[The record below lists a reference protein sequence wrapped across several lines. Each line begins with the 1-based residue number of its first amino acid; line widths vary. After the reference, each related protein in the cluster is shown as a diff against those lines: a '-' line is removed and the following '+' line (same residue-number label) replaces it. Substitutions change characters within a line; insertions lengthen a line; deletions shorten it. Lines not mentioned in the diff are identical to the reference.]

1 MGGRP
6 HATVVPWS
14 RSGPFRLRCVTV
26 TSGAERRGPG
36 AGMTDVRDGVP
47 VLVLR
52 SGPPPDPELVARTVG
67 CVVGAAV
74 GDALGAP
81 FEFLPRGTFRR
92 AIPTPMLQGTGEM
105 VGGGAFGWAPGEF
118 TDDTQMALAL
128 AASLRDRDGYDPDDL
143 WLRWRT
149 WGRHAP
155 DVGST
160 TRHALGHADWRD
172 VRHPDPERT
181 AANGA
186 LMRAFP
192 LAPATLHV
200 DDGTARAVVL
210 HQAITTHAHP
220 AAAWAAWLGVAA
232 MRAAL
237 RGADPFAA
245 LDAEVAAVPASER
258 DRFAAMLDRAWDPD
272 DAEVG
277 NGSAWG
283 CLAQA
288 VWAVRRADGF
298 EDAVIA
304 AVDLGSDADT
314 VACVTGALA
323 GAVHGVVA
331 VPERWAAA
339 VNGRLDTPD
348 GEERH
353 DRTTLAAVAVGLLG
367 G

>member
-1 MGGRP
+1 MGSERSEVPGFALRP
-6 HATVVPWS
+6 AAAPA
-14 RSGPFRLRCVTV
+14 P
-26 TSGAERRGPG
+26 
-36 AGMTDVRDGVP
+36 DV
-47 VLVLR
+47 
-52 SGPPPDPELVARTVG
+52 VARAVG

-81 FEFLPRGTFRR
+81 FEFRPRGTYR
-92 AIPTPMLQGTGEM
+92 ATFPTPRHDAPGEM
-105 VGGGAFGWAPGEF
+105 IGGGAFGWAPGEF

-128 AASLRDRDGYDPDDL
+128 AASLRAVGGYDPDDV
-143 WLRWRT
+143 WRRWRV
-149 WGRHAP
+149 WGRDAA
-155 DVGST
+155 DVGHT
-160 TRHALGHADWRD
+160 TRYALGHDDWRD
-172 VRHPDPERT
+172 VAHPDPERT

-210 HQAITTHAHP
+210 HQADLTHAHP

-237 RGADPFAA
+237 GGGDPWVALAA
-245 LDAEVAAVPASER
+245 ELDRVPPSER
-258 DRFAAMLDRAWDPD
+258 ARFAAMLDPGWDPD
-272 DAEVG
+272 DADVG

-283 CLAQA
+283 CLAQS
-288 VWAVRRADGF
+288 VWAVRSTGGF
-298 EDAVIA
+298 EAAVVA

-323 GAVHGVVA
+323 GAVHGVAA
-331 VPERWAAA
+331 VPERWAEV
-339 VNGRLDTPD
+339 VNGRLDTPS

-353 DRTTLAAVAVGLLG
+353 DRATLAAVAVGLLG
-367 G
+367 

>member
-1 MGGRP
+1 MGP
-6 HATVVPWS
+6 D
-14 RSGPFRLRCVTV
+14 
-26 TSGAERRGPG
+26 ERRRVPG
-36 AGMTDVRDGVP
+36 FALAVP
-47 VLVLR
+47 SV
-52 SGPPPDPELVARTVG
+52 PPPALLARVVG

-92 AIPTPMLQGTGEM
+92 AIPRPVLEGSGEM

-118 TDDTQMALAL
+118 TDDTQMGLAL
-128 AASLRDRDGYDPDDL
+128 AASLRARRGYDPDDL
-143 WLRWRT
+143 WARWRA
-149 WGRHAP
+149 WAADAP
-155 DVGST
+155 DVGHT
-160 TRHALGHADWRD
+160 TRHALSHPDWRD
-172 VRHPDPERT
+172 VTHDDPERT

-200 DDGTARAVVL
+200 DDATARTVVL
-210 HQAITTHAHP
+210 HQAWTTHAHP

-232 MRAAL
+232 MRAAM
-237 RGADPFAA
+237 RASDPWAV
-245 LDAEVAAVPASER
+245 LDAEVAALPADVR
-258 DRFAAMLDRAWDPD
+258 PRFAAMLDPSWDPD
-272 DAEVG
+272 DGDVG

-288 VWAVRRADGF
+288 VWAVRGAAGF
-298 EDAVIA
+298 EDAVTA

-323 GAVHGVVA
+323 GALHGIAA

-367 G
+367 SR

>member
-1 MGGRP
+1 MGP
-6 HATVVPWS
+6 D
-14 RSGPFRLRCVTV
+14 
-26 TSGAERRGPG
+26 ERRRIPG
-36 AGMTDVRDGVP
+36 LELAAP
-47 VLVLR
+47 
-52 SGPPPDPELVARTVG
+52 SAPEPTLLARVVG

-92 AIPTPMLQGTGEM
+92 AIPVPLLEGTGEM

-118 TDDTQMALAL
+118 TDDTQMGLAL
-128 AASLRDRDGYDPDDL
+128 AASLGARRGYDPDDV
-143 WLRWRT
+143 WERWRA

-155 DVGST
+155 DVGHT
-160 TRHALGHADWRD
+160 TRHALGHPDWRD
-172 VRHPDPERT
+172 VVHPDPERT

-192 LAPATLHV
+192 LVPATLHV
-200 DDGTARAVVL
+200 DDATARAVVL
-210 HQAITTHAHP
+210 HQSWLTHAHP

-232 MRAAL
+232 MRAAV
-237 RGADPFAA
+237 RGADPWAV
-245 LDAEVAAVPASER
+245 LDAETAALPADVR
-258 DRFAAMLDRAWDPD
+258 PRFAEMLAPAWRPD
-272 DAEVG
+272 DAAVG

-288 VWAVRRADGF
+288 VWAVRGAAGF
-298 EDAVIA
+298 EDAVTA

-323 GAVHGVVA
+323 GAVHGIGA

-339 VNGRLDTPD
+339 VNGRLDAPD
-348 GEERH
+348 GEEHH
-353 DRTTLAAVAVGLLG
+353 DRMTLAAVAVGLLG
-367 G
+367 RA

>member
-1 MGGRP
+1 MGP
-6 HATVVPWS
+6 D
-14 RSGPFRLRCVTV
+14 
-26 TSGAERRGPG
+26 ERRRVPG
-36 AGMTDVRDGVP
+36 FALAVP
-47 VLVLR
+47 SV
-52 SGPPPDPELVARTVG
+52 PPPALLARVVG

-92 AIPTPMLQGTGEM
+92 AIPRPVLEGSGEM

-118 TDDTQMALAL
+118 TDDTQMGLAL
-128 AASLRDRDGYDPDDL
+128 AASLRARRGYDPDDL
-143 WLRWRT
+143 WARWRA
-149 WGRHAP
+149 WAADAP
-155 DVGST
+155 DVGHT
-160 TRHALGHADWRD
+160 TRHALSHPDWRD
-172 VRHPDPERT
+172 VTHDDPERT

-192 LAPATLHV
+192 MAPATLHV
-200 DDGTARAVVL
+200 DDAAARTVVL
-210 HQAITTHAHP
+210 HQAWTTHAHP

-232 MRAAL
+232 MRAAM
-237 RGADPFAA
+237 RASDPWAV
-245 LDAEVAAVPASER
+245 LDAEVAALPADVR
-258 DRFAAMLDRAWDPD
+258 PRFAAMLDPSWDPD
-272 DAEVG
+272 DGDVG

-288 VWAVRRADGF
+288 VWAVRGAAGF
-298 EDAVIA
+298 EDAVTA

-323 GAVHGVVA
+323 GALHGIAA

-367 G
+367 SR

>member
-1 MGGRP
+1 MTGDRDE
-6 HATVVPWS
+6 VP
-14 RSGPFRLRCVTV
+14 
-26 TSGAERRGPG
+26 A
-36 AGMTDVRDGVP
+36 
-47 VLVLR
+47 LVLR
-52 SGPPPDPELVARTVG
+52 PGPPPVPTLVARTVG

-81 FEFLPRGTFRR
+81 FEFRPRGTFRR
-92 AIPTPMLQGTGEM
+92 EFPVPALVGTGEM

-128 AASLRDRDGYDPDDL
+128 AASLRDRAGYDPDDL
-143 WLRWRT
+143 WLRWRI

-200 DDGTARAVVL
+200 DDDAARAVVL
-210 HQAITTHAHP
+210 HQAMTTHPHP

-237 RGADPFAA
+237 RGSDPFAA

-258 DRFAAMLDRAWDPD
+258 ERFAAMLDRAWDPD

-288 VWAVRRADGF
+288 VWAVRRSDGF
-298 EDAVIA
+298 EDAVAA

-323 GAVHGVVA
+323 GAVHGVGA

>member
-1 MGGRP
+1 MDGD
-6 HATVVPWS
+6 
-14 RSGPFRLRCVTV
+14 
-26 TSGAERRGPG
+26 ERH
-36 AGMTDVRDGVP
+36 GVP
-47 VLVLR
+47 ALVLAAA
-52 SGPPPDPELVARTVG
+52 SNPEPALLSRVLG

-81 FEFLPRGTFRR
+81 FEFLPRGSYRR
-92 AIPTPMLQGTGEM
+92 AIPVPLLEGTGEM

-128 AASLRDRDGYDPDDL
+128 AASLRARGGYDPEDV
-143 WLRWRT
+143 WVRWRA

-155 DVGST
+155 DVGRT
-160 TRHALGHADWRD
+160 TRHALAHADWRD
-172 VRHPDPERT
+172 VTHADPEST

-200 DDGTARAVVL
+200 ADAAARGVVL
-210 HQAITTHAHP
+210 HQAWTTHAHP
-220 AAAWAAWLGVAA
+220 AAAWAAWLGVALI
-232 MRAAL
+232 RAAI
-237 RGADPFAA
+237 RAADPWAT
-245 LDAEVAAVPASER
+245 LDAEVAALPADVR
-258 DRFAAMLDRAWDPD
+258 PRFAAMLAPTWDPD
-272 DAEVG
+272 DADVG

-288 VWAVRRADGF
+288 VWAVRGATTF
-298 EDAVIA
+298 EDAVTA

-314 VACVTGALA
+314 VACVTGAIA
-323 GAVHGVVA
+323 GAVHGIAA

-339 VNGRLDTPD
+339 VNGRLETPD

-367 G
+367 SR